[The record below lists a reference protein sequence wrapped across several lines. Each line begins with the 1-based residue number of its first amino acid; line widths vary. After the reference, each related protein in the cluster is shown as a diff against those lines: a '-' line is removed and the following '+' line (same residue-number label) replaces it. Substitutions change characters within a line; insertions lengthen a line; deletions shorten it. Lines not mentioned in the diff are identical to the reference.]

1 MDITGS
7 ASSHGMVSEY
17 AETLPDL
24 TQAVRNALAFGQPR
38 LIEVSQRRLGDS

>member
-24 TQAVRNALAFGQPR
+24 TQAVKRLPQDTALCPR
-38 LIEVSQRRLGDS
+38 QAAA